1 MHLFIILPL
10 LSMTLINTSYA
21 QSLSEDTHVFSSQYK
36 NKLMKMNNYCQSLR
50 NPSEKSKCLGEMR
63 LEYSKMVKGN
73 QLRQSQRVMK
83 RIREYQQNV
92 R

>member
-1 MHLFIILPL
+1 MRLFIILPL

-21 QSLSEDTHVFSSQYK
+21 QSLSEDTPVFSSQYK

-63 LEYSKMVKGN
+63 LEYSKMVKSN

-83 RIREYQQNV
+83 RIREYQQNA